1 MVAQPFDGMT
11 ETELRQM
18 DEHLLEMQNMSINN
32 GEFEF
37 ANELIDKRT
46 ELAMYCDE
54 QGVSL

>member
-1 MVAQPFDGMT
+1 MVAQPFDDLT

-46 ELAMYCDE
+46 ELVMYCDE
-54 QGVSL
+54 QGVAL